1 LAVAAQAQ
9 RKSVKEWKGMGP
21 LQRLAHIR
29 QNCPEN
35 EDISDTDVNIN
46 LALTIDN
53 SLAEP
58 TIDFETGVT
67 CMSARSKDSFKSL
80 QTATAPEA
88 AKNRPKNP
96 APSRRRRQAV
106 PASYDARTLGLVGP
120 VLNQGNCG
128 SCWTFS
134 ATGAIEGAIK
144 KKTGTLPS
152 TSQQN
157 LVDCV
162 TASNG
167 CNGGWMTDAYDYDR
181 TNGGIDNSTVYKYLA
196 VKQTTCKYSP
206 TGNVLPKTTS
216 YNYTA
221 QGDET
226 DLKNQLYNRGVIA
239 VAMQAGTTAFQN
251 YVGGIYSCAN
261 FTAVDHGVLLVGY
274 GTNATTQQDF
284 WILKNSWGTSWGESG
299 YFRVLRNKGS
309 SLGCGIPD
317 YANYPII

>member
-1 LAVAAQAQ
+1 
-9 RKSVKEWKGMGP
+9 
-21 LQRLAHIR
+21 
-29 QNCPEN
+29 
-35 EDISDTDVNIN
+35 
-46 LALTIDN
+46 
-53 SLAEP
+53 
-58 TIDFETGVT
+58 
-67 CMSARSKDSFKSL
+67 MSGRSKDHFRSL
-80 QTATAPEA
+80 QKVKVPES
-88 AKNRPKNP
+88 AKNRPKSE
-96 APSRRRRQAV
+96 APIRRRRQAV

-134 ATGAIEGAIK
+134 ATGAMEGVIK

-167 CNGGWMTDAYDYDR
+167 CDGGWMGDAYDYDR
-181 TNGGIDNSTVYKYLA
+181 TNGGISNATVYKYLA
-196 VKQTTCKYSP
+196 VKQATCKYTT
-206 TGNVLPKTTS
+206 TGNVLPKMS
-216 YNYTA
+216 NYAYTI

-226 DLKNQLYNRGVIA
+226 DLKNQLFTRGVMA
-239 VAMQAGTTAFQN
+239 VAMQASGTGFQN

-274 GTNATTQQDF
+274 GTNTTSQQDY
-284 WILKNSWGTSWGESG
+284 WIVKNSWGTSWGEQG

-309 SLGCGIPD
+309 ALACGIPE